1 MSPKTPVNADMA
13 TGLPMQNISTG
24 MKRTTVR
31 EADIWTSRG
40 LDPPLCRAHARA
52 ARINPL
58 PYSLLIVALTATLF
72 ALVPLAAATP
82 VDPTWIAGLYDNGD
96 HDDVVLAITDSAGL
110 QAIDSSND
118 SPREPSRRLVA
129 APPSTAI
136 PEPSRIRLVGR
147 APPLSLISR

>member
-1 MSPKTPVNADMA
+1 MSPKTAVNADMA

-24 MKRTTVR
+24 MKRATVR

-72 ALVPLAAATP
+72 ALVPLAAASP

-96 HDDVVLAITDSAGL
+96 HDDIVLAITDASGL
-110 QAIDSSND
+110 PAIHGLND
-118 SPREPSRRLVA
+118 WPKESSRRPVA
-129 APPSTAI
+129 APQST
-136 PEPSRIRLVGR
+136 PTREPSRIRLVGR
-147 APPLSLISR
+147 APPPR